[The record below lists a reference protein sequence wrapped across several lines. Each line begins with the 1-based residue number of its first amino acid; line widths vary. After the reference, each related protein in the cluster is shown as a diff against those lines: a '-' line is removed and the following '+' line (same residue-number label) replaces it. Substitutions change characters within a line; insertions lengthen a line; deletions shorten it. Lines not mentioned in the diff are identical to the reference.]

1 MKFSL
6 IFSMMIFFNVQAKE
20 LDLSLIQSGELKY
33 ESSLDASNLSGSNL
47 FCRKIIAQN
56 VNYTEFGSSIYT
68 EDLSFRNLMF
78 KQNENKSIRS
88 VVSQDLLDIADL
100 YPELEVSL
108 SDIQFLSECENSD
121 ARFNNI
127 YILDKGDQ
135 CGKAVEL
142 KKAIYDPI
150 NNELLNISKIDISV
164 SAKTKIFNLNYD
176 DKILV
181 YEDNKI
187 ILLNKFNDK
196 SILVD
201 VDFKSEIVVG
211 AISIDKNIFVIATY
225 DIEGVKLYKF
235 QQSSSE
241 NGSKVAQI
249 SVLQT
254 QIAKIHLPTEN
265 EGISNFDE
273 VVRQLKNEKENVA
286 NSLKFYLNS
295 KRGYETID
303 LIVISSTPSFLKYH
317 TQVNT
322 DKWIYE
328 GAQRYSFFNT
338 FTSGLK
344 FIHSYKIEFQDNF
357 RIVNSNSVSDSEV
370 PSLIFSGGHFPIDG
384 QGRVL
389 KFKDTQLHISGNN
402 IFNAYEM
409 AATKNNDFCS
419 PLSIISDRTDDI
431 SKGGINDFYNGKT
444 HLTMAVKKKDY
455 NKVLELLSAGADV
468 NKKDVLRKSPIDY
481 ALLVK
486 DSNILE
492 LLFFN
497 GATLKGTGSTSI
509 MNLFNRL
516 FDNAEIQSA
525 QELENN
531 AKIFK
536 TYYKHISTLESQ
548 FIKVDEMLKIKA
560 VVQSS
565 SVLKPVIGEILK

>member
-6 IFSMMIFFNVQAKE
+6 IFSMIIFFNLQAKE
-20 LDLSLIQSGELKY
+20 LDLSLIHSGELKY
-33 ESSLDASNLSGSNL
+33 ESSLRASNLSSSNI

-56 VNYTEFGSSIYT
+56 VNYTDSGSSIYS
-68 EDLSFRNLMF
+68 EDLLFRNLMF
-78 KQNENKSIRS
+78 KQNENKNIRS
-88 VVSQDLLDIADL
+88 VISQDLLDVADL
-100 YPELEVSL
+100 YPELEVGV

-127 YILDKGDQ
+127 YILDRADQ
-135 CGKAVEL
+135 CGKAIEL

-150 NNELLNISKIDISV
+150 NNELLNISKVDVFV
-164 SAKTKIFNLNYD
+164 SEKAKIFNLNYD

-187 ILLNKFNDK
+187 ILLNKFSDK
-196 SILVD
+196 STLVD

-225 DIEGVKLYKF
+225 DVEGVKFYKF
-235 QQSSSE
+235 QQSSSDT
-241 NGSKVAQI
+241 GSKIEQMN
-249 SVLQT
+249 VLQT
-254 QIAKIHLPTEN
+254 RIARINLPTESD
-265 EGISNFDE
+265 GFSNFDE

-286 NSLKFYLNS
+286 KSLKFYLNS

-303 LIVISSTPSFLKYH
+303 LIVISSIPSFLKYH

-344 FIHSYKIEFQDNF
+344 SIHSYKIEFQNSF
-357 RIVNSNSVSDSEV
+357 RIINSNSVSDSEV
-370 PSLIFSGGHFPIDG
+370 ASLIHSGGHFPING

-389 KFKDTQLHISGNN
+389 KFKDTELHIEGNN
-402 IFNAYEM
+402 IFNTNRV
-409 AATKNNDFCS
+409 AATKNNDFCN

-431 SKGGINDFYNGKT
+431 SKSGVNDFYNGKT
-444 HLTMAVKKKDY
+444 HLTMAVKRKDY

-497 GATLKGTGSTSI
+497 GATLKGTGSTSL
-509 MNLFNRL
+509 MYLFNRL
-516 FDNAEIQSA
+516 FDNAEIQSSY
-525 QELENN
+525 ELENN
-531 AKIFK
+531 AKVFK

-548 FIKVDEMLKIKA
+548 FIKSDEMLKIKDI
-560 VVQSS
+560 VQSS
-565 SVLKPVIGEILK
+565 ALLNSVIGEVLK

>member
-33 ESSLDASNLSGSNL
+33 ESSLGALNLSGSNL

-56 VNYTEFGSSIYT
+56 VNYTESGSSIYT

-88 VVSQDLLDIADL
+88 VVSQDLLDVADL
-100 YPELEVSL
+100 YPELEVSV

-135 CGKAVEL
+135 CGNAIEL

-187 ILLNKFNDK
+187 ILLNKFSDK
-196 SILVD
+196 STLVD

-254 QIAKIHLPTEN
+254 QIAKIYLPTEN
-265 EGISNFDE
+265 EGFSNFDE

-328 GAQRYSFFNT
+328 GVQRYSFFNT

-357 RIVNSNSVSDSEV
+357 RIVNSNSLSDSEV

-402 IFNAYEM
+402 IINAHEM
-409 AATKNNDFCS
+409 AATKNNVFCS

-497 GATLKGTGSTSI
+497 GAKLKGTGSTSL
-509 MNLFNRL
+509 MYLFNRL

-525 QELENN
+525 HELENN

-560 VVQSS
+560 IVQSS